1 MQVAMMTMTKLN
13 SFLVNPK
20 SSRGGNEAMSGRSG
34 AALRD
39 SDALRAGVRFRRVSD
54 AGSDDGSL
62 GSAVWERSHLCER
75 GTGVESVDR

>member
-20 SSRGGNEAMSGRSG
+20 SSGRERQAMMGRSG

-39 SDALRAGVRFRRVSD
+39 SDALRAGV
-54 AGSDDGSL
+54 
-62 GSAVWERSHLCER
+62 
-75 GTGVESVDR
+75 